1 MSIENQCQL
10 ITVYMM
16 MSKKLNWFV
25 TREALRFIELIEAS
39 LSSELDGRYT
49 RLHPEDTMGQCY
61 TM

>member
-1 MSIENQCQL
+1 
-10 ITVYMM
+10 

-25 TREALRFIELIEAS
+25 AREALRFIELIEAS

-49 RLHPEDTMGQCY
+49 RLRPEDTMGQCY